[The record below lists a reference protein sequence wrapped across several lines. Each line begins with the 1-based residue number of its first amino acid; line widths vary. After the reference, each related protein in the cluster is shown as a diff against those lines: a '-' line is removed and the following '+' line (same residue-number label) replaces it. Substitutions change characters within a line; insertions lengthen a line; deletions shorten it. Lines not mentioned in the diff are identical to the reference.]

1 MKNKNDKR
9 LIWLILIVLSV
20 NSILYLFL
28 YYIDYDHKFN
38 INSYNNE
45 EKTKIAVL
53 DSGYSSI
60 EDKRI
65 KIIKLDN
72 AENEIDQLG
81 HGTEVIT
88 IISELNPNAEIFS
101 IKILDDAGSGNKGK
115 IYKALKW
122 CLKNKL
128 DIINLSFS
136 MPNDDKGIKEIL
148 KEIDKMGTI
157 IVSSYD
163 NENKVSYPANYD
175 FVFGVK
181 AHNRLL
187 RKNEVFLKKGI
198 LLAYG
203 GDNEEKTSKFNSYAT
218 ARVTAF
224 FSKRVKN
231 KELIRR
237 MINE

>member
-9 LIWLILIVLSV
+9 LVWLFLIVLSINLV
-20 NSILYLFL
+20 LYLFL
-28 YYIDYDHKFN
+28 YHIDYDYKFN

-60 EDKRI
+60 ENKSI
-65 KIIKLDN
+65 KIIKLN
-72 AENEIDQLG
+72 NSENEIDRLG

-101 IKILDDAGSGNKGK
+101 IKILDDAGSGNKEK
-115 IYKALKW
+115 IYEALKW
-122 CLKNKL
+122 CLENKL
-128 DIINLSFS
+128 DVVNLSFS

-148 KEIDKMGTI
+148 KEIDEMGTI

-163 NENKVSYPANYD
+163 NDNKISYPANYD

-181 AHNRLL
+181 AHNKLL
-187 RKNEVFLKKGI
+187 RKNEVFFKKGI

-203 GDNEEKTSKFNSYAT
+203 GDKEEKPCKFNSYAS

-224 FSKRVKN
+224 FSQRVKN
-231 KELIRR
+231 KDLIRR
-237 MINE
+237 MMYE